1 MESTQ
6 NLVISDGASAERP
19 VKMSGS
25 KRNIRRM
32 LTPYLFV
39 LPAMAFLSIFVLL
52 PLIMSFVLS
61 FTD

>member
-6 NLVISDGASAERP
+6 NLVISNGASAELP

-25 KRNIRRM
+25 QRNIRLM